1 MAKRKTKAIVDCP
14 CGGGLYARCC
24 ARYIE
29 HDTPAPTPEA
39 LMRSRYT
46 AYALGKDDY
55 ILATWARRTRPEH
68 LYEAGDARPKWLR
81 LEVLDSDAQGDV
93 GHVHFCATGR
103 ASNGAFH
110 LREYSLFHRTN
121 GRWFYVKDRQE
132 QRNRPTRA
140 A

>member
-1 MAKRKTKAIVDCP
+1 MGKRKTKAIVECP

-29 HDTPAPTPEA
+29 CDTPAPTPEA

-55 ILATWARRTRPEH
+55 ILATWAPRTRPRH
-68 LYEAGDARPKWLR
+68 LYDAKDARPKWLR
-81 LEVLDSDAQGDV
+81 LEVLTSDERGDI
-93 GHVHFCATGR
+93 GHVHFRATGR

-110 LREYSLFHRTN
+110 LREYSLFRREN

-132 QRNRPTRA
+132 ENERETPA
-140 A
+140 